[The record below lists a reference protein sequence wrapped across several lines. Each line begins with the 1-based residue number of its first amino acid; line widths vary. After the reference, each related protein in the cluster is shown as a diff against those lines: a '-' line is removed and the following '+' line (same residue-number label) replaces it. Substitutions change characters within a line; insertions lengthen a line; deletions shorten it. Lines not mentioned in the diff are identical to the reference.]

1 MKKFNLLL
9 LFISLAYV
17 LSAQTY
23 SGVVVEKDEK
33 KAIAGVNVSLVTSK
47 GLLVAWGYSDDKGLY
62 KVALP
67 QGKTADKIHFSLLG
81 YKKIAIPL
89 AEFPT
94 DGKIL
99 LESENFQLQEVK
111 VSAKRIVQK
120 KDT

>member
-23 SGVVVEKDEK
+23 SGVVVEKDGK

-67 QGKTADKIHFSLLG
+67 QGKTADKIHFSLSTLNT
-81 YKKIAIPL
+81 PL
-89 AEFPT
+89 VRFLSFVLYNISNSFPA
-94 DGKIL
+94 DSPKHSNSIL
-99 LESENFQLQEVK
+99 
-111 VSAKRIVQK
+111 
-120 KDT
+120 